1 MKFCWKKNGK
11 EVELVFQEENGIA
24 QHKGNGRKEG
34 NIKSE
39 KKEYAKLK
47 ILVQKQ

>member
-11 EVELVFQEENGIA
+11 EVELVFQEENGTA
-24 QHKGNGRKEG
+24 QDKGNGRKEG

-39 KKEYAKLK
+39 KEYAKLK